1 MSGAFI
7 GGGSG
12 GTASPLTTKGDLY
25 GFDTA
30 NNRVPIGADGLVLV
44 ADSTE
49 ALGVKWTAVA
59 GTGDVVGPA
68 AATDNAV
75 ARYDGATGKAIQDSG
90 IIVDD
95 SDNIT
100 GVLGLTL
107 TGNIVTSGTI
117 DGRDV
122 ATDGTKLDG
131 IEALADVTD
140 ATNVNAA
147 GAVMDTD
154 FSAKGDLVSA
164 SAASTPSF
172 LTVGTND
179 FVLTADS
186 TQTTGMKWA
195 AAAGGTP
202 PPKEYWFSAESMQPL
217 ETNFAALI
225 KLSGTTVKTFVRAF
239 DDTTEEYVNGKLLVP
254 SDIDTA
260 GTVTFRVYAMAAT
273 AAAAKNIALT
283 FGHVAVNNSEDFD
296 VAYTDEDSGDKAI
309 DATQDDV
316 TEITWTE
323 TVSNL
328 AWAASD
334 LVFFRLSRDPAATN
348 NLVGD
353 AYIFS
358 LSVEL
363 PRSS

>member
-12 GTASPLTTKGDLY
+12 GTASPLTTKGDVY
-25 GFDTA
+25 GYDTGDA
-30 NNRVPIGADGLVLV
+30 RIPVGADGLALI
-44 ADSTE
+44 ADSAQ
-49 ALGVKWTAVA
+49 ALGVKWGLVA
-59 GTGDVVGPA
+59 
-68 AATDNAV
+68 
-75 ARYDGATGKAIQDSG
+75 S
-90 IIVDD
+90 
-95 SDNIT
+95 S
-100 GVLGLTL
+100 L
-107 TGNIVTSGTI
+107 S
-117 DGRDV
+117 
-122 ATDGTKLDG
+122 
-131 IEALADVTD
+131 
-140 ATNVNAA
+140 
-147 GAVMDTD
+147 
-154 FSAKGDLVSA
+154 
-164 SAASTPSF
+164 
-172 LTVGTND
+172 
-179 FVLTADS
+179 
-186 TQTTGMKWA
+186 
-195 AAAGGTP
+195 
-202 PPKEYWFSAESMQPL
+202 PKEYWFSAESLQPL
-217 ETNFAALI
+217 ETNFAALV

-348 NLVGD
+348 DLTGD
-353 AYIFS
+353 AYVFS
-358 LSVEL
+358 LSIEI
-363 PRSS
+363 PRS